1 MYNIKILLLINIM
14 SDNTDPDFFGIEASV
29 EDRFLFVKDTDDR
42 ELIKAAFEAITICE
56 LWKWFSSFNP
66 EDGLG
71 FMFTEGV
78 PELNRLKK
86 EMEKNEVNSNHSGSS
101 YGITMRIMQYISIN
115 GYKKFKD
122 SYIKSSEK

>member
-1 MYNIKILLLINIM
+1 MYNIRILLLINIM
-14 SDNTDPDFFGIEASV
+14 SDNRDPDFFGIEASV
-29 EDRFLFVKDTDDR
+29 EDRFLFVKDTSDR
-42 ELIKAAFEAITICE
+42 ELIKAAYEAITICE
-56 LWKWFSSFNP
+56 LWEWFSSFNP

-78 PELNRLKK
+78 PELNMLKK

-101 YGITMRIMQYISIN
+101 YGITMRIMQFIANN